1 MEVFELKY
9 IYPAIFTPTDDVPGY
24 VVEFPDDES
33 IFTSGEDLLEA
44 VEMAEDV
51 LPFTLMDYE
60 DDGTP
65 IPKAS
70 DIRDIKLDDP
80 KSFVT
85 LIKADTDEYIK
96 MLARMKENG
105 AD

>member
-1 MEVFELKY
+1 MLKY
-9 IYPAIFTPTDDVPGY
+9 IYPATMSEENGVYLVRFTDI
-24 VVEFPDDES
+24 DEIS
-33 IFTSGEDLLEA
+33 TFGKTLYEA
-44 VEMAEDV
+44 VEMAEDA
-51 LPFTLMDYE
+51 LNLMLVDME
-60 DDGTP
+60 ESGDP

-85 LIKADTDEYIK
+85 LIKADTDEYRK
-96 MLARMKENG
+96 MLASMKENG

>member
-1 MEVFELKY
+1 MKY
-9 IYPAIFTPTDDVPGY
+9 LYPAIFIPEEDVPGY
-24 VVEFPDDES
+24 FVKFPDDES

-51 LPFTLMDYE
+51 LPFALMDYE

-70 DIRDIKLDDP
+70 DIRDVKLDDP

-85 LIKADTDEYIK
+85 LIKADTDEYRK
-96 MLARMKENG
+96 MLAG
-105 AD
+105 AN

>member
-1 MEVFELKY
+1 MLKY
-9 IYPAIFTPTDDVPGY
+9 IYPATMSEENGVYLVRFTDI
-24 VVEFPDDES
+24 DEIS
-33 IFTSGEDLLEA
+33 TFGKTLYEA
-44 VEMAEDV
+44 VEMAEDA
-51 LPFTLMDYE
+51 LNLMLVDME
-60 DDGTP
+60 ESGDP

-85 LIKADTDEYIK
+85 LIKADTDEYRK

>member
-1 MEVFELKY
+1 MEGIMLKY
-9 IYPAIFTPTDDVPGY
+9 IYPATMSEENGVYLVRFTDI
-24 VVEFPDDES
+24 DEIS
-33 IFTSGEDLLEA
+33 TFGKTLYEA
-44 VEMAEDV
+44 VEMAEDA
-51 LPFTLMDYE
+51 LNLMLVDME
-60 DDGTP
+60 ESGDP

-85 LIKADTDEYIK
+85 LIKADTDEYRK

-105 AD
+105 AN

>member
-1 MEVFELKY
+1 MKY
-9 IYPAIFTPTDDVPGY
+9 IYPATMSEENGFYLVRFTDI
-24 VVEFPDDES
+24 DEIS
-33 IFTSGEDLLEA
+33 TFGKTLYEA
-44 VEMAEDV
+44 VEMAEDA
-51 LPFTLMDYE
+51 LNLMLVDME
-60 DDGTP
+60 ESGDP

-70 DIRDIKLDDP
+70 DIRDIKLDVP

-85 LIKADTDEYIK
+85 LIKADTDEYRK